1 MRLIPFE
8 EDIEPITHLKYIRK
22 SMECIKNAEENYRLG
37 LEIMR
42 YTTPFYDIRFFGNG
56 VLEIKDTTFGIK
68 QQNTYLNNDL
78 IILHSLSET
87 FDSLSEQ
94 VKLCE
99 KCLDYVRGHKEFGN
113 IDIQIN
119 NFDYHQTKLNH
130 GGIFSKYDT
139 HVVLR
144 NNNKLGVK
152 LYVTEENYVIA
163 SWNGKQKEIGT
174 GYDYSNFTHHLDTIL
189 FKKE

>member
-1 MRLIPFE
+1 
-8 EDIEPITHLKYIRK
+8 
-22 SMECIKNAEENYRLG
+22 MECIKNAEENYRLG

-42 YTTPFYDIRFFGNG
+42 YTTPFYDIRFYGNG

-119 NFDYHQTKLNH
+119 NFDYHQIKLKH
-130 GGIFSKYDT
+130 GGVFSKYDT
-139 HVVLR
+139 HVILR
-144 NNNKLGVK
+144 NNKLGVK

-163 SWNGKQKEIGT
+163 NWNGKQK
-174 GYDYSNFTHHLDTIL
+174 
-189 FKKE
+189 K